1 VNHFGDR
8 RRAGISVPLFSLR
21 SRSSWG
27 IGEMRDLPVVAEWLR
42 AAGQSILQILPL
54 NELSRDE
61 ASPYSALSA
70 MAIDP
75 RYITIR
81 DLPDAADFEALWPEE
96 IASVREAGAIDYRKV
111 AELKHLA
118 LRICFA
124 RFFEND
130 WEDAT
135 ARGDELRSYIR
146 KESWWLDEYAL
157 YRALRAS
164 FDEQP
169 WPEWP
174 AAFRDR
180 DPAEL
185 VAAQRRLEYE
195 ILFYQYVQWVA
206 DAQWRSARAAATGVA
221 VFGDVPFM
229 VSLDSADVWS
239 RQKEFLL
246 DASVGTPPDAF
257 SETGQEWGLP
267 PYNWTVAKTNDLQWL
282 RQRARRMSEL
292 YDGFRLD
299 HLVGFYRTY
308 VRPLN
313 GEPPYFLPAEEN
325 DQRELGETVLR
336 IMMET
341 GAVVSVEDLGTVPPF
356 VRISVARVGLPGY
369 RVFRWEPE
377 DPATYP
383 ETSIAM
389 TGTHDTEPIATW
401 WDSLEPAER
410 EKFAKMD
417 SLQVD
422 PKRPFDNVIRDAIL
436 RAMYWSGS
444 SVVLTPIQDI
454 FGWRSRINRPASV
467 GDWNWTYVLPWP
479 VDLMMT
485 QPEALDG
492 IRRLRKIEEETG
504 R

>member
-1 VNHFGDR
+1 
-8 RRAGISVPLFSLR
+8 
-21 SRSSWG
+21 
-27 IGEMRDLPVVAEWLR
+27 
-42 AAGQSILQILPL
+42 
-54 NELSRDE
+54 
-61 ASPYSALSA
+61 
-70 MAIDP
+70 
-75 RYITIR
+75 
-81 DLPDAADFEALWPEE
+81 
-96 IASVREAGAIDYRKV
+96 
-111 AELKHLA
+111 
-118 LRICFA
+118 
-124 RFFEND
+124 
-130 WEDAT
+130 
-135 ARGDELRSYIR
+135 
-146 KESWWLDEYAL
+146 
-157 YRALRAS
+157 
-164 FDEQP
+164 
-169 WPEWP
+169 
-174 AAFRDR
+174 
-180 DPAEL
+180 
-185 VAAQRRLEYE
+185 
-195 ILFYQYVQWVA
+195 
-206 DAQWRSARAAATGVA
+206 
-221 VFGDVPFM
+221 
-229 VSLDSADVWS
+229 
-239 RQKEFLL
+239 
-246 DASVGTPPDAF
+246 
-257 SETGQEWGLP
+257 
-267 PYNWTVAKTNDLQWL
+267 
-282 RQRARRMSEL
+282 
-292 YDGFRLD
+292 
-299 HLVGFYRTY
+299 
-308 VRPLN
+308 
-313 GEPPYFLPAEEN
+313 
-325 DQRELGETVLR
+325 
-336 IMMET
+336 MET